1 MKRYI
6 IAAISIL
13 AFAVSMVSC
22 TDHKV
27 IRQLNDVETYINE
40 HPDSALLVLDSL
52 STAGIQGRE
61 SNAKFALLYSIALD
75 KKYIYLTSD
84 SLIMPAVTYYRN
96 HGTDSDRA
104 KSWYYLGR
112 VQQNAGEYIQA
123 TVSLTHA
130 EKYADLAGDSFY
142 SGMAH
147 RAMGD
152 IFGDTFNISES
163 LKYYELAYS
172 DFEKAGARKHSD
184 YMLLDL
190 AREYYNNDKF
200 AECKTMCDTV
210 IDIARTA
217 RDTVLHSEC
226 LKLYASAILN
236 IKETP
241 EPEKTIRIF
250 NYIADSLKCALSFD
264 DYFVI
269 ADAYTGSG
277 DIKTASDIIGQ
288 LRPLVAEDRH
298 ASAKLGYSEYLLA
311 SRQKAYGKALKH
323 FEHIVTFQDSLLR
336 KTLQQSMVSVQ
347 RDILKKQVQDDQYR
361 IKAKDRTITV
371 SVISAIVIISLLGYI
386 YYRKVRTQEKTN
398 ADYIRQIDEA
408 VTQIRE
414 TGNLL
419 QEKDNRIAELNTIL
433 KNAGNYSSENHKTA
447 LDDLHS
453 SIREIHGS
461 RLHHL
466 DELCSEYYIYGQT
479 TSRYRRIFKQAEALV
494 KSLSDSQEYRIIE
507 STVNQFKQDI
517 MSKAR
522 TELHDLKEEDFR
534 LLCYQYAGFSPST
547 ISLMMCYEKV
557 DIIYT
562 RKSRLKRK
570 IENSESPMKKFF
582 LDNLD

>member
-6 IAAISIL
+6 IAAITIL
-13 AFAVSMVSC
+13 TFAASMVSC
-22 TDHKV
+22 TDHEV
-27 IRQLNDVETYINE
+27 IRQLDDVEAYLSE
-40 HPDSALLVLDSL
+40 HPDSALTVLDSI

-61 SNAKFALLYSIALD
+61 TNAKFALLYSIALD

-142 SGMAH
+142 SGMTH

-190 AREYYNNDKF
+190 ARAYYNNDKF

-269 ADAYTGSG
+269 ADAYTGDG
-277 DIKTASDIIGQ
+277 DIKAASDIIGQ

-323 FEHIVTFQDSLLR
+323 FENTVAFQDSLLR
-336 KTLQQSMVSVQ
+336 VVLKQSLLSAQHDML
-347 RDILKKQVQDDQYR
+347 RRQVEDDQYR

-371 SVISAIVIISLLGYI
+371 SVISAIVIISLLCYI
-386 YYRKVRTQEKTN
+386 YYRKVKTQEKSN

-408 VTQIRE
+408 VRQIRE

-419 QEKDNRIAELNTIL
+419 QEKDNRIAELNTVL
-433 KNAGNYSSENHKTA
+433 KNAGNSSENYKTA
-447 LDDLHS
+447 LDDLHA
-453 SIREIHGS
+453 SIRKIHGL

-479 TSRYRRIFKQAEALV
+479 TSRYRRIFKPAEALV
-494 KSLSDSQEYRIIE
+494 KSLSDSQEYHIIE

-534 LLCYQYAGFSPST
+534 LLCYLYAGFSPSA

>member
-6 IAAISIL
+6 IAAITIL
-13 AFAVSMVSC
+13 AFAASMVSC
-22 TDHKV
+22 TDHEV
-27 IRQLNDVETYINE
+27 IRQLDDVEAYLSE
-40 HPDSALLVLDSL
+40 HPDSALSVLDSM
-52 STAGIQGRE
+52 SAESIRGRKA
-61 SNAKFALLYSIALD
+61 NARFALLYSIALD
-75 KKYIYLTSD
+75 KSYIYLTSD

-112 VQQNAGEYIQA
+112 VQQNA

-130 EKYADLAGDSFY
+130 EKYADLSGDSFY
-142 SGMAH
+142 SGMTH

-152 IFGDTFNISES
+152 IFGDTFNSSES

-184 YMLLDL
+184 YIRLDL
-190 AREYYNNDKF
+190 ARAYYNNDKF

-269 ADAYTGSG
+269 ADAYTGDG
-277 DIKTASDIIGQ
+277 DIKAASDIIGQ

-323 FEHIVTFQDSLLR
+323 FENTVAFQDSLLR
-336 KTLQQSMVSVQ
+336 VVLKQSLLSAQHDML
-347 RDILKKQVQDDQYR
+347 RRQVEDDQYR

-371 SVISAIVIISLLGYI
+371 SVISAIVIISLLCYI
-386 YYRKVRTQEKTN
+386 YYRKVKTQEKSN

-408 VTQIRE
+408 VRQIRE

-419 QEKDNRIAELNTIL
+419 QEKDNRIAELNTVL
-433 KNAGNYSSENHKTA
+433 KNAGNSSENYKTA
-447 LDDLHS
+447 LDDLHA
-453 SIREIHGS
+453 SIRKIHGL

-479 TSRYRRIFKQAEALV
+479 TSRYRRIFKPAEALV
-494 KSLSDSQEYRIIE
+494 KSLSDSQEYHIIE
-507 STVNQFKQDI
+507 STVNQFKQNI

-534 LLCYQYAGFSPST
+534 LLCYLYAGFSPSA

-582 LDNLD
+582 LDNLV

>member
-1 MKRYI
+1 M
-6 IAAISIL
+6 
-13 AFAVSMVSC
+13 
-22 TDHKV
+22 T
-27 IRQLNDVETYINE
+27 
-40 HPDSALLVLDSL
+40 
-52 STAGIQGRE
+52 
-61 SNAKFALLYSIALD
+61 
-75 KKYIYLTSD
+75 
-84 SLIMPAVTYYRN
+84 
-96 HGTDSDRA
+96 
-104 KSWYYLGR
+104 
-112 VQQNAGEYIQA
+112 
-123 TVSLTHA
+123 
-130 EKYADLAGDSFY
+130 
-142 SGMAH
+142 H

-152 IFGDTFNISES
+152 IFGDTFNSSES

-184 YMLLDL
+184 YIRLDL
-190 AREYYNNDKF
+190 ARAYYNNDKF

-269 ADAYTGSG
+269 ADAYTGDG
-277 DIKTASDIIGQ
+277 DIKAASDIIGQ

-323 FEHIVTFQDSLLR
+323 FENTVAFQDSLLR
-336 KTLQQSMVSVQ
+336 VVLKQSLLSAQHDML
-347 RDILKKQVQDDQYR
+347 RRQVEDDQYR

-371 SVISAIVIISLLGYI
+371 SVISAIVIISLLCYI
-386 YYRKVRTQEKTN
+386 YYRKVKTQEKSN

-408 VTQIRE
+408 VRQIRE

-419 QEKDNRIAELNTIL
+419 QEKDNRIAELNTVL
-433 KNAGNYSSENHKTA
+433 KNAGNSSENYKTA
-447 LDDLHS
+447 LDDLHA
-453 SIREIHGS
+453 SIRKIHGL

-479 TSRYRRIFKQAEALV
+479 TSRYRRIFKPAEALV
-494 KSLSDSQEYRIIE
+494 KSLSDSQEYHIIE
-507 STVNQFKQDI
+507 STVNQFKQNI

-534 LLCYQYAGFSPST
+534 LLCYLYAGFSPSA

>member
-13 AFAVSMVSC
+13 AFAASMVSC
-22 TDHKV
+22 TDHEV
-27 IRQLNDVETYINE
+27 IRQLDDVEAYLSE
-40 HPDSALLVLDSL
+40 HPDSALTVLDSI
-52 STAGIQGRE
+52 STAGIQGRKA
-61 SNAKFALLYSIALD
+61 NARFALLYSMALD
-75 KKYIYLTSD
+75 KKHIYLTSD

-142 SGMAH
+142 SGMTH

-184 YMLLDL
+184 YIRLDL
-190 AREYYNNDKF
+190 ARAYYNNDKF

-269 ADAYTGSG
+269 ADAYTGDG
-277 DIKTASDIIGQ
+277 DIKAASDIIGQ

-323 FEHIVTFQDSLLR
+323 FENTVAFQDSLLR
-336 KTLQQSMVSVQ
+336 VVLKQSLLSAQHDML
-347 RDILKKQVQDDQYR
+347 RRQVEDDQYR

-371 SVISAIVIISLLGYI
+371 SVISAIVIISLLCYI
-386 YYRKVRTQEKTN
+386 YYRKVKTQEKSN

-408 VTQIRE
+408 VRQIRE

-419 QEKDNRIAELNTIL
+419 QEKDNRIAELNTVL
-433 KNAGNYSSENHKTA
+433 KNAGDSSENYKTA
-447 LDDLHS
+447 LDDLHT
-453 SIREIHGS
+453 SIREIHGL

-466 DELCSEYYIYGQT
+466 DEMCSEYYIYGQT
-479 TSRYRRIFKQAEALV
+479 ASRYRRIFKQMEALV
-494 KSLSDSQEYRIIE
+494 ESLSDNQEYRIIE
-507 STVNQFKQDI
+507 STVNQFKQNI
-517 MSKAR
+517 MAKAR
-522 TELHDLKEEDFR
+522 TDFHNLKEEDFR
-534 LLCYQYAGFSPST
+534 LLCYLYAGFSSNT
-547 ISLMMCYEKV
+547 ISLLMNYEKV
-557 DIIYT
+557 DTVYS

>member
-13 AFAVSMVSC
+13 AFAASLVSC

-27 IRQLNDVETYINE
+27 IRQLDDVEAYINE
-40 HPDSALLVLDSL
+40 HPDSALSVLDSM
-52 STAGIQGRE
+52 SAESIRGRKA
-61 SNAKFALLYSIALD
+61 NARFALLYSMALD
-75 KKYIYLTSD
+75 KKHIYLTSD

-130 EKYADLAGDSFY
+130 EKYADLSGDSFY
-142 SGMAH
+142 SGMTH

-152 IFGDTFNISES
+152 IFGDTFNSSES
-163 LKYYELAYS
+163 LKYCELAYS

-184 YMLLDL
+184 YILLDL
-190 AREYYNNDKF
+190 ARAYNNNDMF
-200 AECKTMCDTV
+200 AECEKVCNKI
-210 IDIARTA
+210 IDIARSA
-217 RDTVLHSEC
+217 RDTVLYAEC

-236 IKETP
+236 IKETTD
-241 EPEKTIRIF
+241 PEKTIRIF
-250 NYIADSLKCALSFD
+250 NYISDSLKYDLSFD

-269 ADAYTGSG
+269 ADAYTGDG
-277 DIKTASDIIGQ
+277 DIKAASDIIGQ
-288 LRPLVAEDRH
+288 LRPLVAEDRY
-298 ASAKLGYSEYLLA
+298 ASAKLEYSEYLLD
-311 SRQKAYGKALKH
+311 SRQKDYRKALKH
-323 FEHIVTFQDSLLR
+323 FENTVAFQDSLLR
-336 KTLQQSMVSVQ
+336 IVLKQSLLSVQ
-347 RDILKKQVQDDQYR
+347 HDMLKRQVEDDQYR

-371 SVISAIVIISLLGYI
+371 SVISAIIIISLLCYI
-386 YYRKVRTQEKTN
+386 YYRKVKTLEKSNT
-398 ADYIRQIDEA
+398 DYIRQIDEA
-408 VTQIRE
+408 VRQIRE

-419 QEKDNRIAELNTIL
+419 QAKDIRIAELNTVL
-433 KNAGNYSSENHKTA
+433 KNAGDSSENYKTA
-447 LDDLHS
+447 LDDLHA

-494 KSLSDSQEYRIIE
+494 KSLSDNQEYRIIE
-507 STVNQFKQDI
+507 SAVNQFKQDI
-517 MSKAR
+517 MSKVR

-534 LLCYQYAGFSPST
+534 LLCYLYAGFSSNT
-547 ISLMMCYEKV
+547 ISLLMNYEKV
-557 DIIYT
+557 DTVYS